1 MLLFC
6 LGVSGIASY
15 WLNRAIDAGFP
26 MDEKTGLIII
36 NIVFLDL
43 GILLITWNFLKEHS
57 MSWKDA
63 FGFSSKNLGSVV
75 AVGALTA
82 VTGFFMAAMVGALV
96 TAAFEA
102 MNIEVSAQ
110 EVVNTFQNAEYFS
123 QKLLLGLMA
132 VILAPF
138 VEELMFRGVLFT
150 ALKQYLPGW
159 VAIWGSALFFGL
171 VHANMVSFIP
181 LTLLAVLL
189 TRLYERTGNLW
200 APIFAHAIFN
210 SINLVLMLWLPE
222 MIETQTP

>member
-6 LGVSGIASY
+6 LGVSGIAGY

-26 MDEKTGLIII
+26 MDEKTGLILI
-36 NIVFLDL
+36 NIVFLDF
-43 GILLITWNFLKEHS
+43 GILLITWNFLKEHA

-63 FGFSSKNLGSVV
+63 FGFTSENLVNIVV
-75 AVGALTA
+75 LGALTA
-82 VTGFFMAAMVGALV
+82 LGGFFMAAMVGALV
-96 TAAFEA
+96 TAGFEA
-102 MNIEVSAQ
+102 LNIEVSAQ
-110 EVVNTFQNAEYFS
+110 EVVNTFQNAEFFT
-123 QKLLLGLMA
+123 QKILLGAMA

-150 ALKQYLPGW
+150 ALKQYLPRW
-159 VAIWGSALFFGL
+159 VAVWGSAAFFGL

-210 SINLVLMLWLPE
+210 SINLGLMLWLPE